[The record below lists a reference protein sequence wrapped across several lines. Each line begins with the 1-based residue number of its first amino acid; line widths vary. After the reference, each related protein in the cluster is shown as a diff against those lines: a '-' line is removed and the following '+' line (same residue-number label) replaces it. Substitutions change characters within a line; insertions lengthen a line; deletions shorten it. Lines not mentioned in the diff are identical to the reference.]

1 MRQDLV
7 LLSMFAGLAV
17 VVLPV
22 VFVFFLA
29 LGPAGWLFTGV
40 SIVVVGV
47 VVAAKADDDADE
59 TPAKTNCPECGS
71 RVQVNAPTCDYCG
84 HAFDG
89 PAPDDT
95 PDPSAP

>member
-22 VFVFFLA
+22 VLVFFLA
-29 LGPAGWLFTGV
+29 LGPAGWLLTGV

-47 VVAAKADDDADE
+47 VVAAKADDDTDD
-59 TPAKTNCPECGS
+59 TPEKTNCPECGS
-71 RVQVNAPTCDYCG
+71 RVQADTPACDYCG
-84 HAFDG
+84 HALDG
-89 PAPDDT
+89 
-95 PDPSAP
+95 